1 MKKINLI
8 ASILISFLS
17 CKIVFAQTIPEGK
30 FTKPNL
36 PVFLVN
42 GFVNFSA
49 ASRNQAT
56 IFEQEILPNGITD
69 NRLSNAQGAGN
80 DSQFFFK
87 SGIMTEN
94 KDKYGAV
101 AKVEFNVN
109 SDRKNEMPNLDQAF
123 IYSQNSFGKFELGNN
138 QAVNQKMKSGP
149 AHFARGAGGING
161 KYLENVNM
169 PMLANSPTTVC
180 LGTNCANV
188 KLPSFIML
196 AQSPIGHGGGA
207 RSFYNNSAD
216 SVQNDFN
223 SFNRSNFRALK
234 DDSFDGVEDAT
245 KINYYSPRIAG
256 LQLGISYAPDSADS
270 GITSTK
276 YYNVN
281 GIRIKN
287 IMSFGV
293 NYSEDFDNLGV
304 EISATAERGKMQNS
318 QSSIGV
324 ERSDLAAY
332 DLGATFSY
340 FGFNFGASYGSWGKS
355 MQPKNGI
362 YSCDYNSSETLLLQ
376 TCATNVKKF
385 QDPHYYTAGISYAF
399 GPIATSITGI
409 KSKFQENSY
418 EAISLGVDYKLS
430 RALMPY
436 VEITKFAFKSNQ
448 PKSSDIINQYAIP
461 SNQRQIKNNQ
471 GYILLTGIL
480 ISF

>member
-8 ASILISFLS
+8 ASILIFFLS
-17 CKIVFAQTIPEGK
+17 CKIVFAQTIPEAK

-42 GFVNFSA
+42 GFVDFSA
-49 ASRNQAT
+49 ASRNQAA

-69 NRLSNAQGAGN
+69 NRLSNAQAIGN

-87 SGIMTEN
+87 SGIMTAN

-216 SVQNDFN
+216 AVQNDFN

-256 LQLGISYAPDSADS
+256 LQLGISYAPDCA
-270 GITSTK
+270 
-276 YYNVN
+276 VC
-281 GIRIKN
+281 GIRHR
-287 IMSFGV
+287 
-293 NYSEDFDNLGV
+293 
-304 EISATAERGKMQNS
+304 T
-318 QSSIGV
+318 
-324 ERSDLAAY
+324 
-332 DLGATFSY
+332 
-340 FGFNFGASYGSWGKS
+340 
-355 MQPKNGI
+355 
-362 YSCDYNSSETLLLQ
+362 
-376 TCATNVKKF
+376 
-385 QDPHYYTAGISYAF
+385 
-399 GPIATSITGI
+399 
-409 KSKFQENSY
+409 
-418 EAISLGVDYKLS
+418 
-430 RALMPY
+430 
-436 VEITKFAFKSNQ
+436 
-448 PKSSDIINQYAIP
+448 
-461 SNQRQIKNNQ
+461 
-471 GYILLTGIL
+471 
-480 ISF
+480 